1 MAETRRR
8 SVKWTGLGLW
18 NVFFLAEFLLASFSY
33 LQLNFLYN
41 IILLAFVLFPI
52 GNRFLHWL
60 RNVVAI
66 VAAVL
71 LVYNESWLPG
81 IDSIRGNFHNL
92 VAMDPAYLLDS
103 AYNFINWEM
112 VGVGFAMVIL
122 YYAIKDYIRV
132 TTFTVAYF
140 LILLCAPIWQ
150 PWFEHPAPVPAT
162 QVAQESQPT
171 TAQQPEHAQP
181 VSDLIPQTEPANS
194 KNLGEWL
201 RAFYFSEKERRVAW
215 PEQLPKEDTP
225 FDILLL
231 NICSLSSDDLAAA
244 GLEKHQVFSKFDIAF
259 DNFNSATSYS
269 GPAALR
275 LLKSGCGQPSHDDLY
290 EARNPECEIMNRLAR
305 LGYNQYVFMDHSG
318 HYDNFYQSLRHL
330 AGLSPQLKPMSYPKA
345 YDSFDEEPIG
355 NTKAV
360 FHDWEKSIA
369 ANKDQRTVT
378 FINLIALHD
387 GNRFAGKRRPAAFK
401 PRAQTMLDD
410 LTALIA
416 DIEKSGR
423 KVMLVVVPEH
433 GAAERGDK
441 VQVAHL
447 RDIPSPAITK
457 VPVLVKFIGL
467 TPPGAPV
474 QVKEPTSY
482 LAISTLIARVLQTN
496 YFGKKDGAVPLTD
509 LTKELPQT
517 HPVSENAN
525 AVVLKYQ
532 DKVFV
537 KMDKS
542 DWREYAK

>member
-8 SVKWTGLGLW
+8 SIKWTGLGLW
-18 NVFFLAEFLLASFSY
+18 NVFFISEFLLSSFSY
-33 LQLNFLYN
+33 LSLNFQYN
-41 IILLAFVLFPI
+41 IILIAFVLFPV
-52 GNRFLHWL
+52 GNRYLHWL
-60 RNVVAI
+60 RNFIAI
-66 VAAVL
+66 IAAVA

-92 VAMDPAYLLDS
+92 VAMDTSYLLES
-103 AYNFINWEM
+103 VYNFINWQM
-112 VGVGFAMVIL
+112 VGIVLALIIF
-122 YYAIKDYIRV
+122 YYALRDYIRV
-132 TTFTVAYF
+132 TTFTIAYF
-140 LILLCAPIWQ
+140 LILFCAPLWQ
-150 PWFEHPAPVPAT
+150 PWFEQTP
-162 QVAQESQPT
+162 QVQ
-171 TAQQPEHAQP
+171 TAQVVEPVHQAAEQQPAQKS
-181 VSDLIPQTEPANS
+181 SDLIPQNEPANS
-194 KNLGEWL
+194 KNLSEWL
-201 RAFYFSEKERRVAW
+201 RAFYFSEKERRAVW
-215 PEQLPKEDTP
+215 PEQLGKEDTP

-231 NICSLSSDDLAAA
+231 NICSLSNDDMAAA
-244 GLEKHQVFSKFDIAF
+244 GLDKHQVLSKFDIAF

-275 LLKSGCGQPSHDDLY
+275 LLKSACGQPSHDDLY
-290 EARNPECEIMNRLAR
+290 EARNPDCEIMNRLAR

-318 HYDNFYQSLRHL
+318 QYDNFYQSLRHL
-330 AGLSPQLKPMSYPKA
+330 AGLSPQLKPMTYPKA

-360 FHDWEKSIA
+360 FQDWEKSLQ

-387 GNRFAGKRRPAAFK
+387 GNRFAGKRRLAAFK

-410 LTALIA
+410 LDALIS
-416 DIEKSGR
+416 DVQKTGR
-423 KVMLVVVPEH
+423 KVMLMVVPEH

-457 VPVLVKFIGL
+457 VPVLIKFIGL
-467 TPPGAPV
+467 TPKGAPV

-482 LAISTLIARVLQTN
+482 LALSTLIGRVLQTN
-496 YFGKKDGAVPLTD
+496 YFAKPEGEIPLTD
-509 LTKELPQT
+509 LVKDLPQT
-517 HPVSENAN
+517 YPVSENAN

-537 KMDKS
+537 KMDKG

>member
-8 SVKWTGLGLW
+8 SIKWTGLGLW
-18 NVFFLAEFLLASFSY
+18 NVFFISEFLLSSFSY
-33 LQLNFLYN
+33 LSLNFQYN
-41 IILLAFVLFPI
+41 IILIAFVLFPV
-52 GNRFLHWL
+52 GNRYLHWL
-60 RNVVAI
+60 RNFIAI
-66 VAAVL
+66 IAAVA

-92 VAMDPAYLLDS
+92 VAMDTSYLLES
-103 AYNFINWEM
+103 VYNFINWQM
-112 VGVGFAMVIL
+112 VGIVLALIIF
-122 YYAIKDYIRV
+122 YYALRDYIRV
-132 TTFTVAYF
+132 TTFTIAYF
-140 LILLCAPIWQ
+140 LILFCAPLWQ
-150 PWFEHPAPVPAT
+150 PWFEQTP
-162 QVAQESQPT
+162 QVQ
-171 TAQQPEHAQP
+171 TAQVVEPVHQAAEQQPAQKS
-181 VSDLIPQTEPANS
+181 SDLIPQNEPANS
-194 KNLGEWL
+194 KNLSEWL
-201 RAFYFSEKERRVAW
+201 RAFYFSEKERRAVW
-215 PEQLPKEDTP
+215 PEQLGKEDTP

-231 NICSLSSDDLAAA
+231 NICSLSNDDMAAA
-244 GLEKHQVFSKFDIAF
+244 GLDKHQVLSKFDIAF

-275 LLKSGCGQPSHDDLY
+275 LLKSACGQPSHDDLY
-290 EARNPECEIMNRLAR
+290 EARNPDCEIMNRLAR

-318 HYDNFYQSLRHL
+318 QYDNFYQSLRHL
-330 AGLSPQLKPMSYPKA
+330 AGLSPQLKPMTYPKA

-360 FHDWEKSIA
+360 FQDWEKSLQ

-387 GNRFAGKRRPAAFK
+387 GNRFAGKRRLAAFK

-410 LTALIA
+410 LDALIS
-416 DIEKSGR
+416 DVQKTGR

-457 VPVLVKFIGL
+457 VPVLIKFIGL
-467 TPPGAPV
+467 TPKGAPV

-482 LAISTLIARVLQTN
+482 LALSTLIGRVLQTN
-496 YFGKKDGAVPLTD
+496 YFAKPEGEIPLTD
-509 LTKELPQT
+509 LVKDLPQT
-517 HPVSENAN
+517 YPVSENAN

-537 KMDKS
+537 KMDKG

>member
-8 SVKWTGLGLW
+8 SIKWTGLGLW
-18 NVFFLAEFLLASFSY
+18 NVFFISEFLLSSFSY
-33 LQLNFLYN
+33 LSLNFQYN
-41 IILLAFVLFPI
+41 IILIAFVLFPV
-52 GNRFLHWL
+52 GNRYLHWL
-60 RNVVAI
+60 RNFIAI
-66 VAAVL
+66 IAAVA

-92 VAMDPAYLLDS
+92 VAMDTSYLLES
-103 AYNFINWEM
+103 VYNFINWQM
-112 VGVGFAMVIL
+112 VGIVLALIIF
-122 YYAIKDYIRV
+122 YYALRDYIRV
-132 TTFTVAYF
+132 TTFTIAYF
-140 LILLCAPIWQ
+140 LILFCAPLWQ
-150 PWFEHPAPVPAT
+150 PWFEQTPQVQTAQVVEPVH
-162 QVAQESQPT
+162 QVAE
-171 TAQQPEHAQP
+171 QQPAQKS
-181 VSDLIPQTEPANS
+181 SDLIPQNEPANS
-194 KNLGEWL
+194 KNLSEWL
-201 RAFYFSEKERRVAW
+201 RAFYFSEKERRAVW
-215 PEQLPKEDTP
+215 PEQLGKEDTP

-231 NICSLSSDDLAAA
+231 NICSLSNDDMAAA
-244 GLEKHQVFSKFDIAF
+244 GLDKHQVLSKFDIAF

-275 LLKSGCGQPSHDDLY
+275 LLKSACGQPSHDDLY
-290 EARNPECEIMNRLAR
+290 EARNPDCEIMNRLAR

-318 HYDNFYQSLRHL
+318 QYDNFYQSLRHL
-330 AGLSPQLKPMSYPKA
+330 AGLSPQLKPMTYPKA

-360 FHDWEKSIA
+360 FQDWEKSLQ

-387 GNRFAGKRRPAAFK
+387 GNRFAGKRRLAAFK

-410 LTALIA
+410 LDALIS
-416 DIEKSGR
+416 DVQKTGR

-457 VPVLVKFIGL
+457 VPVLIKFIGL
-467 TPPGAPV
+467 TPKGAPV

-482 LAISTLIARVLQTN
+482 LALSTLIGRVLQTN
-496 YFGKKDGAVPLTD
+496 YFAKPEGEIPLTD
-509 LTKELPQT
+509 LVKDLPQT
-517 HPVSENAN
+517 YPVSENAN

-537 KMDKS
+537 KMDKG